1 MAFLSIVLLCFFAL
15 IVRIAYLQIIKGE
28 ELTIAAREQQTVD
41 SLITP
46 ERGNIYD
53 RNYKVMASNMTV
65 ETLSISPAD
74 VRKNENQSV
83 EEIAEK
89 ISEVFGTDEETML
102 ERINS
107 NTNFQYIKKKIGK
120 TEADEFREYI
130 NKYISLL

>member
-15 IVRIAYLQIIKGE
+15 IVRIAYLQIVKGE

-53 RNYKVMASNMTV
+53 RNYKVLASNMTV

-74 VRKNENQSV
+74 VRKNEN
-83 EEIAEK
+83 
-89 ISEVFGTDEETML
+89 
-102 ERINS
+102 
-107 NTNFQYIKKKIGK
+107 
-120 TEADEFREYI
+120 
-130 NKYISLL
+130 